1 MSLVKLGVCWV
12 VLAVPLPATLETIH
26 YWSWCTAVNPDPSV
40 CATWIMCERQV
51 GQWIFYSLWAGN
63 WRTDFCLF
71 FNLIVAVHE
80 LSEPGT
86 ELLASL
92 AFSQCKQITSCSCS
106 YLIKHQIVFSLAFL
120 QTFQLQLLSPSSS
133 VIPAFNSGTITQV
146 IKVLNPQKVSDF
158 ENGY

>member
-1 MSLVKLGVCWV
+1 MHCSKPSPQCLCYMDLVQKAGG
-12 VLAVPLPATLETIH
+12 T
-26 YWSWCTAVNPDPSV
+26 VN
-40 CATWIMCERQV
+40 ILFFMGRE
-51 GQWIFYSLWAGN
+51 LKN
-63 WRTDFCLF
+63 FCLF

-92 AFSQCKQITSCSCS
+92 AFSQCKQIASCSCC